1 MRTLCKHIGR
11 AIETIELEF
20 HVMRWISIVV
30 PHPLDKLSIR
40 FELSETVPKSSILH
54 CLIGCRAAAKHVFV
68 DDGSPRKTA
77 LNGNGAVA
85 MGFDKA
91 LEEVVAKDKQ
101 LFPSMKCFSK
111 AKQCYLCAKCADHCI
126 NDGVEIRARIERAW
140 DRLVCHPVVECRIYS
155 CCMRHES
162 TLRYFHCTIHLMRNL
177 LLLLNLTP
185 MHSSTVWEHG
195 QVRTRSRLRQIEHSA
210 ACMHLRSKLARLFL
224 DHVSTIQP
232 RCNI

>member
-91 LEEVVAKDKQ
+91 LEELVAKDKQ

-111 AKQCYLCAKCADHCI
+111 AKQCDRIAKRVDHLI
-126 NDGVEIRARIERAW
+126 NGCVEVRARIEREW
-140 DRLVCHPVVECRIYS
+140 DRLVCNPITECCIYS
-155 CCMRHES
+155 CCVRHWS
-162 TLRYFHCTIHLMRNL
+162 TLRYFHCIIHPMRNL
-177 LLLLNLTP
+177 LLLLLL
-185 MHSSTVWEHG
+185 SSMLSYT
-195 QVRTRSRLRQIEHSA
+195 L
-210 ACMHLRSKLARLFL
+210 
-224 DHVSTIQP
+224 
-232 RCNI
+232 